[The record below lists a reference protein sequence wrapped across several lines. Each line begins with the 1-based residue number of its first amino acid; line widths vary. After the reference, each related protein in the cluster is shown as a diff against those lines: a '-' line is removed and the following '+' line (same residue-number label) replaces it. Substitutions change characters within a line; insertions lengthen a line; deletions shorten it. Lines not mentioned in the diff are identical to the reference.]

1 MNPGVTPEQYA
12 FFQRNGYLSLGKI
25 LSDEQVRLYQSQ
37 YDRDRSTFG
46 YLWRQYNHHQSIN
59 CDALISWPE
68 SDELIRHRTVMAAGE
83 HLIGGPLVFSEIC
96 VRHMAPYQ
104 GDLQRSWHRDRGHD
118 PNHPL
123 RMPYFQMMLYLSDV
137 DESSHCFSLSPEAID
152 DPVVDTEAQLQ
163 RGGIA
168 DLHGPAGTAILF
180 NIAVLHT
187 ATVRPTERERKTVQV
202 YYGPPEARYLS
213 NDSLIPPR
221 LWRDAPDPATR
232 AFYGKLNPKSV
243 LYSEAFG
250 IDAPAQ

>member
-25 LSDEQVRLYQSQ
+25 LSDEEVVRYEGQ
-37 YDRDRSTFG
+37 YDRDKSTFG
-46 YLWRQYNHHQSIN
+46 YLWGPYNHYQSIN

-68 SDELIRHRTVMAAGE
+68 CDALIRHPAVMTAGE
-83 HLIGGPLVFSEIC
+83 QLMGTPLVFSEIC

-104 GDLQRSWHRDRGHD
+104 GDLQRSWHRDRPHD

-152 DPVVDTEAQLQ
+152 DPVVDTEAQLH
-163 RGGIA
+163 RNGIA

-202 YYGPPEARYLS
+202 YYGPSEGRYLS

-221 LWRDAPDPATR
+221 LWSNSADPSTR
-232 AFYGKLNPKSV
+232 AFYGKLNPRSK
-243 LYSEAFG
+243 LFAEAFG
-250 IDAPAQ
+250 VETPVE